1 MTLQAGMP
9 VHTEVKGSWKVV
21 YETGPEGIE
30 IPKEFQQRD
39 GRIKLGSLIGVV
51 VNSPTELKDARPFLV
66 ENGKNFT
73 ANKTGRLFLRMFDV
87 DHTDNEGKMLV
98 LIQST
103 FAN

>member
-1 MTLQAGMP
+1 M
-9 VHTEVKGSWKVV
+9 E
-21 YETGPEGIE
+21 
-30 IPKEFQQRD
+30 
-39 GRIKLGSLIGVV
+39 
-51 VNSPTELKDARPFLV
+51 
-66 ENGKNFT
+66 KNFT